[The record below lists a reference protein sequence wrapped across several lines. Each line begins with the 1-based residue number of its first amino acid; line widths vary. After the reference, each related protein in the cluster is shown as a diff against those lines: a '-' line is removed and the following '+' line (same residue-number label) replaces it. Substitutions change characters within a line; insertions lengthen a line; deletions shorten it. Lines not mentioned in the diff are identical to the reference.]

1 MLVRKASAW
10 FPHFRELLRMDEFCR
25 KIGFNDAQTETLI
38 RGKSLKYSGTLYSEM
53 HRKQFKAENV
63 IARISPDETNGRK
76 FILKIDGLPIVRWF
90 REQAEK
96 ITTLYFI
103 KAQYENVV
111 DKPLWWSIP
120 HQRG

>member
-10 FPHFRELLRMDEFCR
+10 FPHFRELPRMDEFCR

-96 ITTLYFI
+96 LQHCISSRHNMRML
-103 KAQYENVV
+103 
-111 DKPLWWSIP
+111 
-120 HQRG
+120 